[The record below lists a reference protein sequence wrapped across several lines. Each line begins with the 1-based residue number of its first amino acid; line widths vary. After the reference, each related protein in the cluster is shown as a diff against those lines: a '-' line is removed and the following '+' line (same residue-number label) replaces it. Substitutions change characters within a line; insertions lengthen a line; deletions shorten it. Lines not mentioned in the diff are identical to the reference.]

1 MQADNRDRALK
12 PGSYAEMRFA
22 MPKGGR
28 GGVQVPVT
36 ALIFRDTGM
45 QVAMVDA
52 DNKVVMKTIHIGTD
66 YGTTVEVDAGLLPG
80 DKIIDNPSDSLQAGD
95 TVHVSAKV
103 EG

>member
-1 MQADNRDRALK
+1 
-12 PGSYAEMRFA
+12 
-22 MPKGGR
+22 
-28 GGVQVPVT
+28 
-36 ALIFRDTGM
+36 
-45 QVAMVDA
+45 MVDA